1 MATIRQFAGLF
12 IWSRIFNSSFFITA
26 GQYFVGEGGNSPPGG
41 LHAVILLSDAEE
53 DG

>member
-1 MATIRQFAGLF
+1 MATIRQFASLF

-26 GQYFVGEGGNSPPGG
+26 GQYFGGEGGNSPPG